1 MFSVK
6 KNTYLEKNS
15 IIRQD
20 YKYPKCLKQIS
31 KYSIKFATPDFFIEN
46 LQLLNN
52 HRNVLF
58 FYNFPNL
65 NIIDDYGLLFIF
77 KIYSLY
83 EKKKYNIVE
92 IPYFNKMI
100 YIFNNNINQEEIYR
114 HIVIQSCRSNNQY
127 INITTEERNISDSIL
142 LYENLDYD
150 KNKDKLLY
158 YYLRLIIMRSQ
169 DYNIKKSKYLDKYK
183 IKIDFS
189 NIKKYYRNLDKF
201 LKKYWDELLKE
212 NPHYEAD
219 MKKQFDINYKSLMEK
234 IDHFMKSPEYKSYRR
249 KIHIK
254 PFKFPFKKFFGSEKP
269 LQYKMFANLIDE
281 FKKTD
286 DYRLA

>member
-6 KNTYLEKNS
+6 KNIYLEKNS
-15 IIRQD
+15 IITHD
-20 YKYPKCLKQIS
+20 YKYPKCLEQIS
-31 KYSIKFATPDFFIEN
+31 KYSIKFANPKFFIDN

-58 FYNFPNL
+58 CYNFPNL
-65 NIIDDYGLLFIF
+65 NIIDDYGLLFMF
-77 KIYSLY
+77 KIYSLF
-83 EKKKYNIVE
+83 EKKKYYIVE
-92 IPYFNKMI
+92 IPYFNKMT
-100 YIFNNNINQEEIYR
+100 YIFNNDISNQEIYR

-127 INITTEERNISDSIL
+127 INITTEERNIIDSIL
-142 LYENLDYD
+142 LYENIDYD
-150 KNKDKLLY
+150 KNKDKLFY
-158 YYLRLIIMRSQ
+158 YYLRTIIKISQ
-169 DYNIKKSKYLDKYK
+169 DYNVKESKYLAKYK
-183 IKIDFS
+183 LKIDFL
-189 NIKKYYRNLDKF
+189 NVKKYYTNLEKF

-212 NPHYEAD
+212 NPHYLAD

-234 IDHFMKSPEYKSYRR
+234 IDNFMKSPEYKSYRR

-254 PFKFPFKKFFGSEKP
+254 PFKFPLKKFFGSEKQ
-269 LQYKMFANLIDE
+269 LQYKMFSDLIDE